1 MQDEVLRLEAR
12 VHKLRASGGK
22 MDQLTDAQRS
32 LADAQHKVEKST
44 EAYDFICQQM
54 HSELARFQDDRCKA
68 MVRACAHASPRLV
81 HTVSSMPLLLETTT
95 EHGADSVGSAN

>member
-1 MQDEVLRLEAR
+1 MLRLEAR

-54 HSELARFQDDRCKA
+54 GSELSRFQDDRCKE
-68 MVRACAHASPRLV
+68 MVRVSCVRACVLHPLELSPRPS
-81 HTVSSMPLLLETTT
+81 SSMR
-95 EHGADSVGSAN
+95 GG